1 MLYYQY
7 FCFQNSSS
15 ERQVGPG
22 QAQEPPGGSCGEPYP
37 RHPQQSPDAA
47 SMHPWHPHVPH
58 VRHLLTTG
66 RREHNPH
73 CNGSGSEPEGS
84 EPEPPPPPS
93 TGSGPPM
100 AGPVEP
106 LMAGAGPPMAGPVE
120 PPSAGSG
127 PPMAGPLEP
136 PSAGSSTNTNPIM
149 LRPWP
154 LFAPDGVCVFCACVA
169 VPFCDCPIEQSR

>member
-1 MLYYQY
+1 MISHP
-7 FCFQNSSS
+7 CS
-15 ERQVGPG
+15 
-22 QAQEPPGGSCGEPYP
+22 AQ
-37 RHPQQSPDAA
+37 HAQQSPDSA

-66 RREHNPH
+66 RRGHNPH
-73 CNGSGSEPEGS
+73 CNGLCA
-84 EPEPPPPPS
+84 EPPS
-93 TGSGPPM
+93 AGSGPPM

-169 VPFCDCPIEQSR
+169 VPFCDRRIDHIR